1 MPCCPIQ
8 FRLLS
13 NPMQNG
19 TTTTATAAI
28 SGMGLDGPWHGPLF
42 FCGGLDPLLSVVQCG
57 PTLFSSVKVPHLSSA
72 AFPLNHAVRE
82 SAPPCPVI
90 LLRWHDDAGCCSW
103 SCVTAPLVAFCTKLI
118 PSFATCTTEISPNL
132 PGRGYHPVAVLAVV
146 VHCILFGVSE
156 RVSLTHTRARG
167 PKTMTPL
174 PPKEQRGT
182 DRGGGGG

>member
-1 MPCCPIQ
+1 MNFMPCCPIQ

-13 NPMQNG
+13 NLMQNG

-174 PPKEQRGT
+174 PPKGAEGN
-182 DRGGGGG
+182 